1 MNLNNFG
8 TTAAIVAG
16 LNNIA
21 VQRLRA
27 IKFVRALLVRTYFFD
42 NRLTSRTQ
50 FESDEFEKLDHIFDG
65 RDNYKVYRELFFKR
79 PYPRLPFLGM
89 FESSLTLVRYLTI
102 SHDLTNIPQYSLHF
116 TAVLL
121 RDLTFIDDGNPSW
134 NDEDKRGTFV
144 VAVVGVSVAAANATR
159 CLVVNFIKWFLTAN
173 TIKNLGLHEPAC
185 LDYKFARDEF
195 VLQVMKDFFDK
206 PMMSDE
212 GLYQLSLQ
220 LEPPRT
226 RISHRI
232 SEDSSSSSGS
242 PRVPAVMPALSIQ
255 LSPSN
260 SPPSPLLG
268 ETLGDT
274 GDLET
279 GVLELSLGSDT
290 LSEYENISTTL
301 ELGVNSPSATSSS
314 TPEDDA
320 SKAPPIIVASAGSGG
335 GSSRGSVPR
344 MRLSQLPTTDPA
356 ADDTKLKSP
365 TSGAKSPTAGTRS
378 PSPSTSTETGG
389 PLPASHPLYA
399 RFLEKIEF
407 EKRRIEI
414 LEAQYNEERR
424 RTGKRN
430 QHLLQQLENARE
442 FLAALEADFESAKL

>member
-1 MNLNNFG
+1 M
-8 TTAAIVAG
+8 
-16 LNNIA
+16 
-21 VQRLRA
+21 
-27 IKFVRALLVRTYFFD
+27 
-42 NRLTSRTQ
+42 
-50 FESDEFEKLDHIFDG
+50 
-65 RDNYKVYRELFFKR
+65 
-79 PYPRLPFLGM
+79 
-89 FESSLTLVRYLTI
+89 
-102 SHDLTNIPQYSLHF
+102 HF

-134 NDEDKRGTFV
+134 NDEDKQGTFV
-144 VAVVGVSVAAANATR
+144 VVIVAVVGVSVAAANATR